1 MSYFLREIKIF
12 KTRMSARL
20 FVSLSRAGAR
30 LDSEH
35 HSYSVQQRRHGVH
48 LGFPLQ
54 SQRYYYGI
62 SKAQKDQK

>member
-1 MSYFLREIKIF
+1 
-12 KTRMSARL
+12 MSARL
-20 FVSLSRAGAR
+20 FAEKERGRSLA
-30 LDSEH
+30 SEH

-62 SKAQKDQK
+62 SKAQKDQNRP